1 MQTQNREKYA
11 TVLHYIQSKDFDN
24 AQNLLEK
31 LLARDPGHPDLL
43 HLLGVCCLETQ
54 QVDTAVACLEKATV
68 IKRKNPRFQ
77 YHYGIS
83 LIKTDRLEEAE
94 RAFKAALENNPDF
107 IDARYNLAKA
117 LKDSGRLDEA
127 AAVYESLLNQKP
139 NHIDAMYNLA
149 NLYAEKDQCERA
161 ISIYTKLLVIAP
173 HHLKARINLALM
185 KSRKGR
191 RSEAISELK
200 KVLAMDPLQW
210 EARKLLRKLCSSL
223 IPGWHIDMINDD
235 VRNEAYD
242 RAICAAVK
250 KTDHVLEI
258 GTGSGLLAMMAA
270 RAGAGK
276 VTTCEMVKPL
286 ADCARKIIR
295 KNGYEDRIRVVS
307 KKSTSLQVGAG
318 MDLEQKA
325 DVLIAEVFDVGLL
338 GEHFLPA
345 LFHAKQ
351 NLLKKGA
358 VVIPAAAKIKAIL
371 AECKQL
377 RRVNPIH
384 SIAGFDLSEFN
395 IFRSPGYR
403 QFDMTRQDYCPLS
416 DPFDVL
422 TFDFNGP
429 THLYQTVQL
438 EVPSTADGTCHAV
451 IFWFELLID
460 SETLFSS
467 RHQAGSNHWKQAIQF
482 FDSDHPTVAGNSFNL
497 EVDQNSTDLV
507 FRVPSQTGQ

>member
-1 MQTQNREKYA
+1 MRTKSQENYDE
-11 TVLHYIQSKDFDN
+11 VLHHIQSKDYKN

-31 LLARDPGHPDLL
+31 LLVQHPGHPDLL

-54 QVDTAVACLEKATV
+54 QINTAVDYLEKATV

-83 LIKTDRLEEAE
+83 LVKTDRLEEAE
-94 RAFKAALENNPDF
+94 SAFKDALKLDPDF

-117 LKDSGRLDEA
+117 LKESGKFDEA
-127 AAVYESLLNQKP
+127 VAVYQSLLNQEP
-139 NHIDAMYNLA
+139 DHIDALYNLA
-149 NLYAEKDQCERA
+149 NLYAEEDQGERA
-161 ISIYTKLLVIAP
+161 ISVYTKLLNIAP
-173 HHLKARINLALM
+173 HHLKARTNLALL

-191 RSEAISELK
+191 RSEAINELE
-200 KVLAMDPLQW
+200 KVLVMDPMQS
-210 EARKLLRKLCSSL
+210 EARKLLRKLYSSL

-242 RAICAAVK
+242 SAICSAVK
-250 KTDHVLEI
+250 ITDHVLEI

-270 RAGAGK
+270 RAGARK
-276 VTTCEMVKPL
+276 ITTCEMVKPL
-286 ADCARKIIR
+286 AGCARKIIK
-295 KNGYEDRIRVVS
+295 KNGYADRIRVVG
-307 KKSTSLQVGAG
+307 KKSTALKVGAG

-351 NLLKKGA
+351 NLLKEGA
-358 VVIPAAAKIKAIL
+358 VIIPAAAKIKGIL
-371 AECKQL
+371 AGCDQL

-395 IFRSPGYR
+395 VFRSSGYR
-403 QFDMTRQDYCPLS
+403 QFNMTREDYCQLS

-422 TFDFNGP
+422 TFDFNGS
-429 THLYQTVQL
+429 TRLSQTVKLDVQ
-438 EVPSTADGTCHAV
+438 STANGTCHAV

-460 SETLFSS
+460 SKTLFST
-467 RHQAGSNHWKQAIQF
+467 RHQDGSNHWKQAIQF
-482 FDSDHPTVAGNSFNL
+482 FDSDHPTVAGNKFHL
-497 EVDQNSTDLV
+497 EVNQNSTDLV
-507 FRVPSQTGQ
+507 FRVLSQTP